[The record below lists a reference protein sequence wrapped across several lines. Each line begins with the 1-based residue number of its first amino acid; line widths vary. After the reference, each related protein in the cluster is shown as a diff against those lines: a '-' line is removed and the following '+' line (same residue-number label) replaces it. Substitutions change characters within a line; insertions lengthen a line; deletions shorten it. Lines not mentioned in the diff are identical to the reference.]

1 MKNNRI
7 GIGIIGCGWI
17 AEKAHIS
24 SFLKIDD
31 VYIAAVCD
39 NDVQTINKFKE
50 KFQVKNYYNNPEHLI
65 NDDNVNAIVIS
76 TPNSTHYTLSE
87 KALLAGKHVLCEKPI
102 AFSSAEVDNLIRI
115 LKKTNTIFLPAFV
128 NRFRNDVQCVKDI
141 LDKNLIGEII
151 SINAQWIR
159 RAGVPRPGSWFTQK
173 DKAGGGVLMDLGPHI
188 IDIIL
193 MYIKFEKL
201 NSAQLYCKYDYDK
214 YPQLNANWYSDNIIG
229 HC

>member
-76 TPNSTHYTLSE
+76 TPNSTH
-87 KALLAGKHVLCEKPI
+87 
-102 AFSSAEVDNLIRI
+102 
-115 LKKTNTIFLPAFV
+115 
-128 NRFRNDVQCVKDI
+128 
-141 LDKNLIGEII
+141 
-151 SINAQWIR
+151 
-159 RAGVPRPGSWFTQK
+159 
-173 DKAGGGVLMDLGPHI
+173 
-188 IDIIL
+188 
-193 MYIKFEKL
+193 
-201 NSAQLYCKYDYDK
+201 
-214 YPQLNANWYSDNIIG
+214 
-229 HC
+229 